1 VSRPERRRFA
11 AALAGALVVPWCV
24 VPGRADA
31 APARLEDV
39 MARLAQVGASR
50 AEFVETKTMAFLE
63 KPIVSTGTL
72 AYERPG
78 RLERHTRTPH
88 EERMIVAGDDIT
100 IEIPAKKQKRTFG
113 LRLNPVLWGFIESI
127 RATLAGDLK
136 TLERFYWVRLSGETA
151 RWTLDLEPRDA
162 AMSRYVQAIRLSGG
176 TGGLERVEVF
186 EANGDRADMR
196 IKPA

>member
-1 VSRPERRRFA
+1 MSRPERRRFA
-11 AALAGALVVPWCV
+11 AGVAAALLAPWCLG
-24 VPGRADA
+24 PGRAHA
-31 APARLEDV
+31 APARLDEV
-39 MARLAQVGASR
+39 MSRLAQVTTSR
-50 AEFVETKTMAFLE
+50 AEFVETKTLALLE

-78 RLERHTRTPH
+78 RLERYTRTPF
-88 EERMIVAGDDIT
+88 EERMVVAGDDIT

-176 TGGLERVEVF
+176 TAGLERVEVF